1 MAIKTILS
9 ITPAIF
15 TGPTP
20 CFAISCLTR
29 RELTA
34 LIIFPNSTHFVSFPS
49 IISDVSVFFTIK
61 LLCKPPNINSS
72 VSPRLESNFIDSYCV
87 LLEFEKR
94 ASVNMQEINLKFW
107 IMGCTTEGAKFVLVW
122 SSLLLCFV

>member
-34 LIIFPNSTHFVSFPS
+34 LIIFPNSTHFGYKPQYKFFGFVSPGIGFYRFLLCTFRS
-49 IISDVSVFFTIK
+49 EIGAEYYQYIASVFATWWLQREDVYDELKK
-61 LLCKPPNINSS
+61 LLVN
-72 VSPRLESNFIDSYCV
+72 V
-87 LLEFEKR
+87 LLFEMSYTITK
-94 ASVNMQEINLKFW
+94 Q
-107 IMGCTTEGAKFVLVW
+107 
-122 SSLLLCFV
+122 

>member
-29 RELTA
+29 REPTA
-34 LIIFPNSTHFVSFPS
+34 LIIFPNSTHFESFSS
-49 IISDVSVFFTIK
+49 IISSVSVFFTIK
-61 LLCKPPNINSS
+61 PLYKPQYKFS
-72 VSPRLESNFIDSYCV
+72 VSIRLESNFIDFYCV
-87 LLEFEKR
+87 LLDRRSVLNITSTSLPSSPHGGYREKM
-94 ASVNMQEINLKFW
+94 S
-107 IMGCTTEGAKFVLVW
+107 TTNSKNCSSMYFV
-122 SSLLLCFV
+122 

>member
-34 LIIFPNSTHFVSFPS
+34 LIIFSNSTHFESFSS
-49 IISDVSVFFTIK
+49 IISGVSVFSPQNR
-61 LLCKPPNINSS
+61 CVNPNINFS
-72 VSPRLESNFIDSYCV
+72 VSFRLESDFIYFYCV

-94 ASVNMQEINLKFW
+94 MSVNMQEINLDFW
-107 IMGCTTEGAKFVLVW
+107 IMGRTTEGAI
-122 SSLLLCFV
+122 